1 VDRGTTT
8 AREKAP
14 ALVAVAK
21 PRAAESS
28 VTLTVSP
35 EENPVPVAVALV
47 VGGPTEG
54 ETATDAAKEK
64 VVDAKIAT
72 TISTPIR
79 E

>member
-1 VDRGTTT
+1 
-8 AREKAP
+8 
-14 ALVAVAK
+14 
-21 PRAAESS
+21 

-35 EENPVPVAVALV
+35 EENPAPVAVALV

-64 VVDAKIAT
+64 VDDAKTAT